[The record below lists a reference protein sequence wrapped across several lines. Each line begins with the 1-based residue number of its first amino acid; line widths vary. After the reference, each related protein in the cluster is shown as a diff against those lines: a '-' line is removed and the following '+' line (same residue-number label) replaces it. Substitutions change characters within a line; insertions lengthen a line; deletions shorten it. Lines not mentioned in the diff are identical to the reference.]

1 MFLVRKYKF
10 IFLTFLLL
18 ISNSKLTVG
27 FENKILLKVENEI
40 VTTIDIYDEIKF
52 LKAFNPE
59 SINLNQEELIEISK
73 NSIIKEKIKKI
84 EILKFVKEIKVDE
97 KFLLRFI
104 QNKYAKIGL
113 NSLESFNEYIEK
125 NDLNIN
131 VVKEKIATELIWND
145 MILQKFKSKVVIDKK
160 KIRDEI
166 LKTPQK
172 KTQREILISE
182 IVFSVNKKSDYE
194 KKYEKI
200 ISDIERTNFQ
210 NAATINSESDT
221 ASNGGS
227 IGWVKEDNLNKI
239 IREKILN
246 LKIGQI
252 SQPIRTSSGFIILK
266 IEDKKE
272 YELKFDLDKKVSELI
287 RFKTNE
293 QLNQFSNMYFNK
305 LKKNMR
311 LYDL

>member
-40 VTTIDIYDEIKF
+40 ITTIDIYDEIKF

-59 SINLNQEELIEISK
+59 SINLNQEELIEILK
-73 NSIIKEKIKKI
+73 NLIIKEKIKKI

-145 MILQKFKSKVVIDKK
+145 MILQKFKSKVVKDTKK
-160 KIRDEI
+160 KI
-166 LKTPQK
+166 K
-172 KTQREILISE
+172 
-182 IVFSVNKKSDYE
+182 
-194 KKYEKI
+194 
-200 ISDIERTNFQ
+200 
-210 NAATINSESDT
+210 
-221 ASNGGS
+221 
-227 IGWVKEDNLNKI
+227 
-239 IREKILN
+239 
-246 LKIGQI
+246 
-252 SQPIRTSSGFIILK
+252 
-266 IEDKKE
+266 
-272 YELKFDLDKKVSELI
+272 
-287 RFKTNE
+287 
-293 QLNQFSNMYFNK
+293 
-305 LKKNMR
+305 
-311 LYDL
+311 